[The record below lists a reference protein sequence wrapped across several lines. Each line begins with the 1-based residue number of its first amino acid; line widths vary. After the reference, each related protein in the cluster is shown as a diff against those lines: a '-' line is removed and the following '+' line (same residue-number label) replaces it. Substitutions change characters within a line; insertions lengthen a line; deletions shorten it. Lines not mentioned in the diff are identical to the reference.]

1 MLLKKPIKNVKCNL
15 PLLMRMHIEIQV
27 NDRKQIVQYLICV
40 CFAQVNLINEFHN
53 PQNLHIKKGLSTNID
68 YLNLHTNYNMH

>member
-1 MLLKKPIKNVKCNL
+1 
-15 PLLMRMHIEIQV
+15 MRMHIEIQV

-40 CFAQVNLINEFHN
+40 CFAQVNLINPQLINPHN
-53 PQNLHIKKGLSTNID
+53 PQNLHIEKGLSTNIG